1 MPIGTKQWRLQRH
14 MGVTIFGYAEVLR
27 SAAWD
32 FVGEMAPNPAHIYD
46 ADLDD
51 YPPEQPE
58 FMPQPLFESYH
69 KELAAILTGL
79 DNPIRSSVPYTPVA
93 SPRGLPPD
101 LSTEVARWLR
111 RHKADPSFTH
121 TWFTRRE
128 LDGFGWE
135 DRIMRRRAMVDRRAA
150 SLFADCPCGFPLA
163 NWPADVPVS
172 YAGFIRG
179 GVEVEWLESYAEIV
193 PEFYREVLP
202 RLAVLGPPDDVRL
215 VLCASW

>member
-1 MPIGTKQWRLQRH
+1 

-111 RHKADPSFTH
+111 RHEADPSFTH